1 MPLTEQELLER
12 DAKRDIGEELL
23 QAILDVKAGHY
34 GAVYEVEPGPVV
46 SALSG
51 ASSPVSQSNKEDL
64 PAINLQR
71 LLQCAKELNANIQAV
86 RDCLDTADLGTKDII
101 RSNLGH
107 LEAELEAVASR
118 IKKHIDSNP
127 ELRGRTDLLA
137 NLDSRY
143 IPNTSRQ
150 VAA

>member
-12 DAKRDIGEELL
+12 DAKRAIGEELL

-34 GAVYEVEPGPVV
+34 GAVYEVEPGPVTP
-46 SALSG
+46 ALSG
-51 ASSPVSQSNKEDL
+51 ASSPVSQSNKDL

-71 LLQCAKELNANIQAV
+71 LLQRAKELNANIQAV
-86 RDCLDTADLGTKDII
+86 RDCLDAADLSSKDPIL
-101 RSNLGH
+101 SNLGY
-107 LEAELEAVASR
+107 LEAELEAVESR

-137 NLDSRY
+137 DLDSRY
-143 IPNTSRQ
+143 APN
-150 VAA
+150 AAKQAAA